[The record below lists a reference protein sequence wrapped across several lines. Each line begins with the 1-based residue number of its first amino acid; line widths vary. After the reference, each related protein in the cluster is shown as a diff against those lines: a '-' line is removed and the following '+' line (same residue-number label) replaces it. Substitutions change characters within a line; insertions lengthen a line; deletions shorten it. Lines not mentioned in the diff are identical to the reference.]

1 MFPFMIAPSGVEES
15 FERMT
20 DATDLHPFFSRRYQ
34 LAGRTSGDVGDIP
47 SVLGRTTSEPA
58 VAAG

>member
-1 MFPFMIAPSGVEES
+1 MIAPSGVEES

-34 LAGRTSGDVGDIP
+34 LASRTSGDTGETPV
-47 SVLGRTTSEPA
+47 VLQPTTSEPA